1 MTKPASSS
9 RPRVKNNRHKIHQV
23 VRSDV
28 DNSSVKPE
36 NGVNLARERAR
47 ACVFQDRFETLIDN
61 DSNASA
67 RLEEKK
73 EFVVTEDS
81 SVMSERLMLLN
92 VVGREATA
100 IKDAL
105 KIVRKI
111 ADVLGTDQP
120 SFVQTLGMHL
130 QY

>member
-9 RPRVKNNRHKIHQV
+9 RPRVKNSRHKSAQI
-23 VRSDV
+23 VRPDV
-28 DNSSVKPE
+28 DTSSVKLE
-36 NGVNLARERAR
+36 TGVNLARDRAR
-47 ACVFQDRFETLIDN
+47 ACVFQDRFETLLDN

-67 RLEEKK
+67 RLEGKQDSA
-73 EFVVTEDS
+73 VSDNS